1 MNRLGK
7 VSLILSLFCFL
18 VTVGLKLA
26 LSGWMPFLSLGLGAA
41 LFFFVFALV
50 LNIKYLKVLLK
61 SESLHFVGKS
71 LLVILLSFILLVSL
85 NYIVFKVNFFKDMT
99 ANKIHSLHPL
109 TVSLL
114 KALPEKVEFFYFHVD
129 NEFVKGF
136 EKIVRDEVQRYKN
149 INSYIAFHSHSVFK
163 RPDLA
168 KEFKVADEQ
177 STLYLRYKGR
187 VQRVS
192 DLKEVDIMNALLK
205 LTKDPK
211 KIYFLSSHKTRQID
225 NSSTFG
231 LSTMKEQLERLHYQ
245 LDNLVGLQQIPEDAA
260 LLVIVGP
267 KQPLLPQ
274 ETLLLEKYLRTGG
287 SLLLALDP
295 GESGGYESLLK
306 SYGIHFKNNFI
317 FDEQNQAGQSPLLVI
332 THSGEARHEVPRS
345 LKNGQNP
352 FFFISSSLEILPD
365 PVEGRQVSSL
375 LEYLPT
381 AIARVDIDPQ
391 SEVVKTGRMSAAVIS
406 EGLEDS
412 DFYRLAVVGDSDF
425 LTNQFSQ
432 QAGTFDFII
441 SLVSYLSKDEDLLK
455 VRPSLPEATPLT
467 LTQTQLNLYFLFFI
481 LPYAFIFF
489 VAALFFKLRRFF

>member
-7 VSLILSLFCFL
+7 VSLILSLLCFL
-18 VTVGLKLA
+18 ITVGLKIA

-41 LFFFVFALV
+41 LFFFAFALL

-71 LLVILLSFILLVSL
+71 FLVIFLTFVLIVSL
-85 NYIVFKVNFFKDMT
+85 NFIFFKVNIFRDVT
-99 ANKIHSLHPL
+99 DNKINSLNPL

-114 KALPEKVEFFYFHVD
+114 KALPDKLEFFYFHVD
-129 NEFVKGF
+129 NEHVKGF
-136 EKIVRDEVQRYKN
+136 EKIVRDEIQRYKN
-149 INSYIAFHSHSVFK
+149 INNHVVFRSHSVFK

-168 KEFKVADEQ
+168 KEFKVGDEQ

-187 VQRVS
+187 IQRIS
-192 DLKEVDIMNALLK
+192 DLKEMDIMNALLK

-211 KIYFLSSHKTRQID
+211 NIYFLTSHKTRQID
-225 NSSTFG
+225 DSSTFG
-231 LSTMKEQLERLHYQ
+231 LSAMKEQLERLHYQ
-245 LDNLVGLQQIPEDAA
+245 LDNLTDLRRIPEDAA

-267 KQPLLPQ
+267 RQQLLPQ
-274 ETLLLEKYLRTGG
+274 EAQLLEKYLRKGG

-295 GESGGYESLLK
+295 GESVGFESLLK
-306 SYGIHFKNNFI
+306 AYGIQFQNDFI
-317 FDEQNQAGQSPLLVI
+317 FDEQSQVGQSPLLVI
-332 THSGEARHEVPRS
+332 THSGESQHEVPRN
-345 LKNGQNP
+345 LTGGQNP

-365 PVEGRQVSSL
+365 QAEGRQVSPL
-375 LEYLPT
+375 LEYLPS
-381 AIARVDIDPQ
+381 AKGRSDIDPQ
-391 SEVVKTGRMSAAVIS
+391 SEVLNTGKLNAALIS
-406 EGLEDS
+406 EGLEGY

-441 SLVSYLSKDEDLLK
+441 SLLSYLSKDEDLLRM
-455 VRPSLPEATPLT
+455 RPSLPKSTPLT
-467 LTQTQLNLYFLFFI
+467 LTQTQLNLYFVFFI
-481 LPYAFIFF
+481 LPYALIFF

>member
-18 VTVGLKLA
+18 VTVGFKLA
-26 LSGWMPFLSLGLGAA
+26 LSGWMPFLSLGLGVA

-50 LNIKYLKVLLK
+50 VNIKYLKVLLK

-71 LLVILLSFILLVSL
+71 LLVIFLSFVLLVSL
-85 NYIVFKVNFFKDMT
+85 NYIVFKINFFKDMT
-99 ANKIHSLHPL
+99 DNKIHSLQPL

-114 KALPEKVEFFYFHVD
+114 RALPEKVEFFYFHVD

-149 INSYIAFHSHSVFK
+149 INNNIIFHSYSVFK

-187 VQRVS
+187 IQRVS
-192 DLKEVDIMNALLK
+192 DLKEVDILNALLK

-225 NSSTFG
+225 DSSTFG
-231 LSTMKEQLERLHYQ
+231 LSSMKEQLERLHYQ
-245 LDNLVGLQQIPEDAA
+245 LDNLKSLDQIPVDAT
-260 LLVIVGP
+260 LLAIVGP
-267 KQPLLPQ
+267 RQQFLPQ
-274 ETLLLEKYLRTGG
+274 ETLLLEKYLRAGG
-287 SLLLALDP
+287 SLLMALDP
-295 GESGGYESLLK
+295 GESGGYESFLK
-306 SYGIHFKNNFI
+306 AFGIQFENNFI
-317 FDEQNQAGQSPLLVI
+317 FDEQSQVGQSPLLVI
-332 THSGEARHEVPRS
+332 THGGEDLHEVPRS
-345 LKNGQNP
+345 LTDGQNP
-352 FFFISSSLEILPD
+352 FFFISSSVEVLPEK
-365 PVEGRQVSSL
+365 VEGRQISSL

-381 AIARVDIDPQ
+381 AKARADIDPK
-391 SEVVKTGRMSAAVIS
+391 SDVVKSGRMRAAVLS
-406 EGLEDS
+406 EGLEES

-432 QAGTFDFII
+432 QAGTFDFIV

-489 VAALFFKLRRFF
+489 AGALFFKLRRFF